1 MTGQGWAHRNLYIE
15 KKLQQF
21 AIIYMS
27 KMCSGS
33 LRKADVKC
41 LVYSYKDTAVNVVGP
56 FTTIV
61 NQPKGWSWVAVLGKA
76 ALPGKE
82 AALKELVSD
91 VLLLW
96 LSAFALVCSVAEQLR
111 RLCLVFTLAVV
122 KCWGW
127 ELQHLTGLV
136 CNLSNTL
143 EFSDSNI
150 HACARQIK
158 YCYLK

>member
-1 MTGQGWAHRNLYIE
+1 M
-15 KKLQQF
+15 
-21 AIIYMS
+21 
-27 KMCSGS
+27 
-33 LRKADVKC
+33 
-41 LVYSYKDTAVNVVGP
+41 
-56 FTTIV
+56 
-61 NQPKGWSWVAVLGKA
+61 
-76 ALPGKE
+76 PGKE